1 MNYIC
6 GIQQQSSKSMK
17 RLGIGLVILLG
28 LVMISLGLVMISKR
42 SQDKELPT
50 PQANQQTD
58 AKAIETSQPNDSLAY
73 INEELK
79 ANPEDPVA
87 WVKLTLFYSNPKS
100 ELEDINELYEAIMK
114 SITFIHKHPKRGNEA
129 YAIWKAAYLPVEQ
142 KTKELTALDKA
153 IQKDP
158 NNLDLYEQRANLYL
172 SMGQQELAQVDF
184 LQMIY
189 VSPNN
194 KKGYEALAEL
204 GNDNLSPIWASI
216 LTLAPTSPIAYH
228 QASENLRMSGD
239 WDEAIDIVI
248 KGLSRHGDDKDHTL
262 YKHLCFLLTRSDD
275 AARWIS
281 KLQEEMC
288 KQPNR
293 PEWVLLLATLYDSS
307 CHVDCEQ
314 AVHYFQE
321 ALKEVP
327 QGGYFYLSTIEQMAI
342 CYVELGSLDSALLYT
357 DMAIETDPSFAGYH
371 YNKAMMLHAFG
382 NTRAAIT
389 ELNNYFAHPNC
400 NKGDAQTYYKRAY
413 YKTEIK
419 DLSNALADVEQAMA
433 KDTAPTASAYLIRGD
448 IYAAQGKSKQAKAD
462 YKTVLE
468 NTSSDDSRTRVFA
481 LIGLGDKKQ
490 AMQIL
495 TDDIKEYK
503 ELGILHDSNFYLLL
517 RTLIKYGHVE
527 LARYFWEISAE
538 WGYPYP
544 CIGENIRVVRNNP
557 RYKELKKRGVN
568 IL

>member
-1 MNYIC
+1 
-6 GIQQQSSKSMK
+6 MK
-17 RLGIGLVILLG
+17 RLGVGLVILLG
-28 LVMISLGLVMISKR
+28 LVMISMS
-42 SQDKELPT
+42 SQGKELHT
-50 PQANQQTD
+50 PQANQEMEVKD
-58 AKAIETSQPNDSLAY
+58 AERTHPKDSLTY
-73 INEELK
+73 INKELK
-79 ANPEDPVA
+79 AHPEDPVA
-87 WVKLTLFYSNPKS
+87 WVKLTLFYSNSKS
-100 ELEDINELYEAIMK
+100 ELEDIDKLYKAIMK
-114 SITFIHKHPKRGNEA
+114 SVIFMHKHPKRGNEA
-129 YAIWKAAYLPVEQ
+129 YAMWRAAYLPAKQ
-142 KTKELTALDKA
+142 RTKKLKALDKA

-172 SMGQQELAQVDF
+172 SMEQQELAQVDF

-189 VSPNN
+189 VSPND
-194 KKGYEALAEL
+194 KKGYEALEEL

-216 LTLAPTSPIAYH
+216 LTLAPTAPKAYYR
-228 QASENLRMSGD
+228 ASEYFRMSGSP
-239 WDEAIDIVI
+239 DEAMDLAIE
-248 KGLSRHGDDKDHTL
+248 GLSRHGDDKDHTL

-275 AARWIS
+275 DARWIS
-281 KLQEEMC
+281 KLQEEMR

-307 CHVDCEQ
+307 CHADCEQ
-314 AVHYFQE
+314 AVHYFQK
-321 ALKEVP
+321 ALKAVP

-371 YNKAMMLHAFG
+371 YNKAMILHAFG
-382 NTRAAIT
+382 DTKAAIT
-389 ELNNYFAHPNC
+389 EIDNYFAHPNSD
-400 NKGDAQTYYKRAY
+400 KDDAQAYYKRAY
-413 YKTEIK
+413 YKTEVK
-419 DLSNALADVEQAMA
+419 DLSGALADVEQAMA

-468 NTSSDDSRTRVFA
+468 ETFGDKSLTRVFA
-481 LIGLGDKKQ
+481 LVGWGHKKQ

-495 TDDIKEYK
+495 TDNIKECK
-503 ELGILHDSNFYLLL
+503 ELGILDDSNFYLLL
-517 RTLIKYGHVE
+517 RTLIEHRHVE

-544 CIGENIRVVRNNP
+544 CIGENTRVVRNNP
-557 RYKELKKRGVN
+557 KYKELQKRGVN

>member
-1 MNYIC
+1 
-6 GIQQQSSKSMK
+6 MK
-17 RLGIGLVILLG
+17 RLGNRLLILLC
-28 LVMISLGLVMISKR
+28 LVLISLCLVRVSMR
-42 SQDKELPT
+42 SQGKELLT
-50 PQANQQTD
+50 PQANQQTE

-73 INEELK
+73 INEEIK
-79 ANPEDPVA
+79 ANPEDQLA
-87 WVKLTLFYSNPKS
+87 WVKLTLFYSNPDF
-100 ELEDINELYEAIMK
+100 ELKDINKLYEAIMK

-129 YAIWKAAYLPVEQ
+129 YAIWRAAYLPVEQ

-189 VSPNN
+189 VSPND

-216 LTLAPTSPIAYH
+216 LTLAPTAPKAYY
-228 QASENLRMSGD
+228 QASEYFRMSGS
-239 WDEAIDIVI
+239 WDEATNLAIE
-248 KGLSRHGDDKDHTL
+248 GLSRYGDDEDHTL
-262 YKHLCFLLTRSDD
+262 YSHLCFLLTRSDD

-281 KLQEEMC
+281 KLQEEMR

-314 AVHYFQE
+314 AVQYFQK
-321 ALKEVP
+321 ALKEAP
-327 QGGYFYLSTIEQMAI
+327 QGSRSYLSTIEQMAR
-342 CYVELGSLDSALLYT
+342 CYVELGSLDSALMYT
-357 DMAIETDPSFAGYH
+357 DMAIKTDPSFAGYH
-371 YNKAMMLHAFG
+371 YNKAMILHTFG
-382 NTRAAIT
+382 DTRAAIA
-389 ELNNYFAHPNC
+389 ELDNYFAHPNS
-400 NKGDAQTYYKRAY
+400 NKEDTEAYYKRAS

-419 DLSNALADVEQAMA
+419 DLSGALADVERAMA

-503 ELGILHDSNFYLLL
+503 EQNMLDDSNFYLLL
-517 RTLIKYGHVE
+517 RTLIKHRYVE
-527 LARYFWEISAE
+527 LARYFREISTE
-538 WGYPYP
+538 WNYPYP
-544 CIGENIRVVRNNP
+544 CIDENTRVVKNNP
-557 RYKELKKRGVN
+557 KYKELQKRGVN

>member
-28 LVMISLGLVMISKR
+28 LVMISLGLVMISTR

-50 PQANQQTD
+50 PQ
-58 AKAIETSQPNDSLAY
+58 DSL
-73 INEELK
+73 
-79 ANPEDPVA
+79 
-87 WVKLTLFYSNPKS
+87 
-100 ELEDINELYEAIMK
+100 
-114 SITFIHKHPKRGNEA
+114 
-129 YAIWKAAYLPVEQ
+129 
-142 KTKELTALDKA
+142 
-153 IQKDP
+153 
-158 NNLDLYEQRANLYL
+158 
-172 SMGQQELAQVDF
+172 
-184 LQMIY
+184 
-189 VSPNN
+189 
-194 KKGYEALAEL
+194 
-204 GNDNLSPIWASI
+204 
-216 LTLAPTSPIAYH
+216 LTLAPTPTEAY
-228 QASENLRMSGD
+228 QQDSEGVGVNESRAEETNLTI
-239 WDEAIDIVI
+239 E
-248 KGLSRHGDDKDHTL
+248 KLSRYGDDKDHTL
-262 YKHLCFLLTRSDD
+262 YKHLRFLLTRSDD
-275 AARWIS
+275 DARWIS
-281 KLQEEMC
+281 KLQEEIR

-293 PEWVLLLATLYDSS
+293 PEWVLLLAILYDSS
-307 CHVDCEQ
+307 CHADCEQ
-314 AVHYFQE
+314 AVHYFQK
-321 ALKEVP
+321 ALKEAP
-327 QGGYFYLSTIEQMAI
+327 QGGYFYLSTIEQMAR

-419 DLSNALADVEQAMA
+419 DLSGALADVEQAMA
-433 KDTAPTASAYLIRGD
+433 KDSHLVPSAYLLRGD
-448 IYAAQGKSKQAKAD
+448 IYAAQGKGKQAKAD

-468 NTSSDDSRTRVFA
+468 GTFGDKSLTRVFA
-481 LIGLGDKKQ
+481 LVGLGDKKQ

-495 TDDIKEYK
+495 TDKIKECK

-557 RYKELKKRGVN
+557 RYKELQKRGIN

>member
-1 MNYIC
+1 
-6 GIQQQSSKSMK
+6 MK
-17 RLGIGLVILLG
+17 RLGNRLLILLC
-28 LVMISLGLVMISKR
+28 LVLISLCLVVISMR
-42 SQDKELPT
+42 SQGKELLT

-58 AKAIETSQPNDSLAY
+58 TKAIETSQPNDSLAY
-73 INEELK
+73 INEEIK
-79 ANPEDPVA
+79 ANPEDPLA

-100 ELEDINELYEAIMK
+100 KPDDINELYEAIMK

-129 YAIWKAAYLPVEQ
+129 YAIWRAAYLPVEQ

-172 SMGQQELAQVDF
+172 SMEQQELAQVDF

-189 VSPNN
+189 VSPND
-194 KKGYEALAEL
+194 KKGYEALGEL
-204 GNDNLSPIWASI
+204 GNDNVSPIWASI
-216 LTLAPTSPIAYH
+216 LTLAPTAPKAYY
-228 QASENLRMSGD
+228 QASEYFRMSGS
-239 WDEAIDIVI
+239 WDEATNLAIE
-248 KGLSRHGDDKDHTL
+248 GLSRYGDDEDHTL
-262 YKHLCFLLTRSDD
+262 YSHLCFLLTRSDD

-281 KLQEEMC
+281 KLQEEMR

-314 AVHYFQE
+314 AVQYFQK

-327 QGGYFYLSTIEQMAI
+327 QGSRSYLSTIEQMAI
-342 CYVELGSLDSALLYT
+342 CYVELGSLDSALMYT
-357 DMAIETDPSFAGYH
+357 DMAIKTDPSFAGYH
-371 YNKAMMLHAFG
+371 YNKAMILHAFG
-382 NTRAAIT
+382 DTRAAIT
-389 ELNNYFAHPNC
+389 ELNNYFAHPNS
-400 NKGDAQTYYKRAY
+400 NKEDTEAYYKRAY
-413 YKTEIK
+413 YKFEIK
-419 DLSNALADVEQAMA
+419 DLSGALADVERAMA

-468 NTSSDDSRTRVFA
+468 NTSSDDSRTRIFA
-481 LIGLGDKKQ
+481 LVGLGNKKQ

-495 TDDIKEYK
+495 TDNIKECK
-503 ELGILHDSNFYLLL
+503 ELGILDDSNFCLLL
-517 RTLIKYGHVE
+517 RTLIAYGKVE
-527 LARYFWEISAE
+527 LARYFREISTE

-544 CIGENIRVVRNNP
+544 CIGENTRVVKNNP
-557 RYKELKKRGVN
+557 KYKELQKRGIN

>member
-1 MNYIC
+1 
-6 GIQQQSSKSMK
+6 MK
-17 RLGIGLVILLG
+17 RLGNRLLILLC
-28 LVMISLGLVMISKR
+28 LVLISLCLVVISMR
-42 SQDKELPT
+42 SQGKELLT
-50 PQANQQTD
+50 PQANQQTE

-73 INEELK
+73 INEEIK
-79 ANPEDPVA
+79 ANPEDPLA

-100 ELEDINELYEAIMK
+100 KPDDINELYEAIMK

-129 YAIWKAAYLPVEQ
+129 YAIWRAAYLPVEQ

-189 VSPNN
+189 VSPND

-216 LTLAPTSPIAYH
+216 LTLAPTAPKAYY
-228 QASENLRMSGD
+228 QASEYFRMSGSP
-239 WDEAIDIVI
+239 DEAIDLVI
-248 KGLSRHGDDKDHTL
+248 EGLSRYGDDEDHTL
-262 YKHLCFLLTRSDD
+262 YSHLCFLLTRSDD

-281 KLQEEMC
+281 KLQEEMR

-293 PEWVLLLATLYDSS
+293 TEWVLLLATLYDSS

-314 AVHYFQE
+314 AVQYFQK
-321 ALKEVP
+321 ALKEAP
-327 QGGYFYLSTIEQMAI
+327 QGSRSYLSTIEQMAR
-342 CYVELGSLDSALLYT
+342 CYVELGSLDSALMYT
-357 DMAIETDPSFAGYH
+357 DMAIKTDPSFAGYH
-371 YNKAMMLHAFG
+371 YNKAMILHTFG
-382 NTRAAIT
+382 DTRAAIA
-389 ELNNYFAHPNC
+389 ELDNYFAHPNS
-400 NKGDAQTYYKRAY
+400 NKEDTEAYYKRAS

-419 DLSNALADVEQAMA
+419 DLSGALTDVEQAMA
-433 KDTAPTASAYLIRGD
+433 KDSAPTASAYLIRGD
-448 IYAAQGKSKQAKAD
+448 IYAAQGKRELAKAD

-468 NTSSDDSRTRVFA
+468 NTFSDNSRTRVFA
-481 LIGLGDKKQ
+481 LVGLGDKKQ

-495 TDDIKEYK
+495 TEEINSYK
-503 ELGILHDSNFYLLL
+503 EQDMLDESNFYLLL
-517 RTLIKYGHVE
+517 RTLIKHRYVE
-527 LARYFWEISAE
+527 LARYFREISTE
-538 WGYPYP
+538 WNYPYP
-544 CIGENIRVVRNNP
+544 CISENTRVVKNNP
-557 RYKELKKRGVN
+557 KYKELQKRGVN

>member
-1 MNYIC
+1 
-6 GIQQQSSKSMK
+6 MK
-17 RLGIGLVILLG
+17 RLGVRLLVLLG
-28 LVMISLGLVMISKR
+28 LVMISMS
-42 SQDKELPT
+42 SQGKELLT
-50 PQANQQTD
+50 PQANQEVEV
-58 AKAIETSQPNDSLAY
+58 KAAERTHPKDSLTY
-73 INEELK
+73 INKELK
-79 ANPEDPVA
+79 AHPEDPVA
-87 WVKLTLFYSNPKS
+87 WVKLTLFYSNPNY
-100 ELEDINELYEAIMK
+100 ELEDIDELYKAIMK
-114 SITFIHKHPKRGNEA
+114 SVIFMHKHPRRGNEA
-129 YAIWKAAYLPVEQ
+129 YAIWRAAYLPVEQ

-194 KKGYEALAEL
+194 KEGYEALAEL

-216 LTLAPTSPIAYH
+216 LTLAPTAPKAYY
-228 QASENLRMSGD
+228 QASEYLRMGGS
-239 WDEAIDIVI
+239 WDKAMDLAIE
-248 KGLSRHGDDKDHTL
+248 GLSRYGDDDDHTL

-275 AARWIS
+275 DARWIS
-281 KLQEEMC
+281 KLQEEIR

-307 CHVDCEQ
+307 CHADCEQ
-314 AVHYFQE
+314 AVHYFQK
-321 ALKEVP
+321 ALKAVP

-371 YNKAMMLHAFG
+371 YNKALMLHAFG
-382 NTRAAIT
+382 NTKAAIT
-389 ELNNYFAHPNC
+389 ELNNYFAHPNS
-400 NKGDAQTYYKRAY
+400 NKDDAQAY
-413 YKTEIK
+413 YKLAYYKSEIK
-419 DLSNALADVEQAMA
+419 DLSGALADVERAMA
-433 KDTAPTASAYLIRGD
+433 KDSTPAPSAYLLRGD

-462 YKTVLE
+462 YKIVLE
-468 NTSSDDSRTRVFA
+468 DTSGDKSLTRVFA
-481 LIGLGDKKQ
+481 LVGWGHKKQ

-495 TDDIKEYK
+495 TDNIKECK
-503 ELGILHDSNFYLLL
+503 ELDILNDSNFYLLL
-517 RTLIKYGHVE
+517 RALIKYGHVE
-527 LARYFWEISAE
+527 LARYFWEVSAE

-557 RYKELKKRGVN
+557 KYKELQKRGVN

>member
-1 MNYIC
+1 
-6 GIQQQSSKSMK
+6 MK
-17 RLGIGLVILLG
+17 RLGVGLLILLG
-28 LVMISLGLVMISKR
+28 LVMISMS
-42 SQDKELPT
+42 SQGKELHT
-50 PQANQQTD
+50 PQANQEVEV
-58 AKAIETSQPNDSLAY
+58 KAAERTHPKDSLTY
-73 INEELK
+73 INKELK
-79 ANPEDPVA
+79 AHPEDPVA
-87 WVKLTLFYSNPKS
+87 WVKLTLFYSNSKS
-100 ELEDINELYEAIMK
+100 ELEDIDKLYKAIMK
-114 SITFIHKHPKRGNEA
+114 SVIFMHKHPKRGNEA
-129 YAIWKAAYLPVEQ
+129 YAMWRAAYLPAKQ
-142 KTKELTALDKA
+142 RTKKLKALDKA

-172 SMGQQELAQVDF
+172 SMEQQELAQVDF

-189 VSPNN
+189 VSPND
-194 KKGYEALAEL
+194 KKGYEALEEL

-216 LTLAPTSPIAYH
+216 LTLAPTAPKAYY
-228 QASENLRMSGD
+228 QASEYFRMSGSP
-239 WDEAIDIVI
+239 DEAIDLVI

-262 YKHLCFLLTRSDD
+262 YHYLCFLLTRSDD

-281 KLQEEMC
+281 KLQEEIH

-307 CHVDCEQ
+307 CHADCEQ
-314 AVHYFQE
+314 AVHYFQK
-321 ALKEVP
+321 ALKAVP
-327 QGGYFYLSTIEQMAI
+327 QGGFFYLSTIEQMAI

-382 NTRAAIT
+382 DTRAAIT
-389 ELNNYFAHPNC
+389 ELNNYFAHPNS
-400 NKGDAQTYYKRAY
+400 NKDDAQAYYKRAY

-419 DLSNALADVEQAMA
+419 DLSGALADVERAMA
-433 KDTAPTASAYLIRGD
+433 KDSTPASSSYLLRGD

-462 YKTVLE
+462 YKTILE
-468 NTSSDDSRTRVFA
+468 GTSGDKSLTRVFA
-481 LIGLGDKKQ
+481 LVGWGHKKQ

-495 TDDIKEYK
+495 TDKIKECK
-503 ELGILHDSNFYLLL
+503 ELDILDDSNFYLLL
-517 RTLIKYGHVE
+517 RALIKYGHVE

-544 CIGENIRVVRNNP
+544 CIGENIRVLKNNP
-557 RYKELKKRGVN
+557 KYKELQKRGVN

>member
-1 MNYIC
+1 
-6 GIQQQSSKSMK
+6 MK
-17 RLGIGLVILLG
+17 RLGNRLLILLC
-28 LVMISLGLVMISKR
+28 LVLISLCLLLISMR
-42 SQDKELPT
+42 SQGKELLT
-50 PQANQQTD
+50 PQANQQTE

-73 INEELK
+73 INEEIK
-79 ANPEDPVA
+79 ANPEDPLA

-100 ELEDINELYEAIMK
+100 KPDDINELYEAIMK

-129 YAIWKAAYLPVEQ
+129 YAIWRAAYLPVEQ

-172 SMGQQELAQVDF
+172 SMEQQELAQVDF

-189 VSPNN
+189 VSPND
-194 KKGYEALAEL
+194 KKGYEALGEL
-204 GNDNLSPIWASI
+204 GNDNVSPIWASI
-216 LTLAPTSPIAYH
+216 LTLAPTAPKAYY
-228 QASENLRMSGD
+228 QASEYFRMSGS
-239 WDEAIDIVI
+239 WDEATNLAIE
-248 KGLSRHGDDKDHTL
+248 GLSRYGDDEDHTL
-262 YKHLCFLLTRSDD
+262 YSHLCFLLTRSDD

-281 KLQEEMC
+281 KLQEEMR

-314 AVHYFQE
+314 AVQYFQK

-327 QGGYFYLSTIEQMAI
+327 QGSRSYLSTIEQMAI
-342 CYVELGSLDSALLYT
+342 CYVELGSLDSALMYT
-357 DMAIETDPSFAGYH
+357 DMAIKTDPSFAGYH
-371 YNKAMMLHAFG
+371 YNKAMILHAFG
-382 NTRAAIT
+382 DTKAAIT
-389 ELNNYFAHPNC
+389 ELDNYFAHPNS
-400 NKGDAQTYYKRAY
+400 NKEDTEAYYKRAY
-413 YKTEIK
+413 YKFEIK
-419 DLSNALADVEQAMA
+419 DLSGALADVERAMA

-468 NTSSDDSRTRVFA
+468 NTSSDDSRTRIFA
-481 LIGLGDKKQ
+481 LVGLGNKKQ

-495 TDDIKEYK
+495 TDNIKECK
-503 ELGILHDSNFYLLL
+503 ELGILDDSNFCLLL
-517 RTLIKYGHVE
+517 RTLIAYGKVE
-527 LARYFWEISAE
+527 LARYFREISTE
-538 WGYPYP
+538 CGYPYP
-544 CIGENIRVVRNNP
+544 CVNENTRVVKNNP
-557 RYKELKKRGVN
+557 KYKELQKRGVN

>member
-1 MNYIC
+1 
-6 GIQQQSSKSMK
+6 MK
-17 RLGIGLVILLG
+17 RLGVGLVILLG
-28 LVMISLGLVMISKR
+28 LVMISMS
-42 SQDKELPT
+42 SQGKELHT
-50 PQANQQTD
+50 PQANQEMEV
-58 AKAIETSQPNDSLAY
+58 KAAERTHPKDSLTY
-73 INEELK
+73 INKELK
-79 ANPEDPVA
+79 AHPEDPVA
-87 WVKLTLFYSNPKS
+87 WVKLTLFYSNSKS
-100 ELEDINELYEAIMK
+100 ELEDIDELYKAIMK
-114 SITFIHKHPKRGNEA
+114 SVIFMHKHPKRGNEA
-129 YAIWKAAYLPVEQ
+129 YAMWREAYLPAKQ
-142 KTKELTALDKA
+142 RTKKLKALDKA

-172 SMGQQELAQVDF
+172 SMEQQELAQVDF

-189 VSPNN
+189 VSPND
-194 KKGYEALAEL
+194 KKGYEALEEL

-216 LTLAPTSPIAYH
+216 LTLAPTAPKAYYR
-228 QASENLRMSGD
+228 ASEYFRMSGSP
-239 WDEAIDIVI
+239 DEAMDLAIE
-248 KGLSRHGDDKDHTL
+248 GLSRHGDDKDHTL

-275 AARWIS
+275 DARWIS
-281 KLQEEMC
+281 KLQEEMR

-321 ALKEVP
+321 ALKAVP

-382 NTRAAIT
+382 NTKAAIT

-400 NKGDAQTYYKRAY
+400 NKDDAQAYYKRAY

-419 DLSNALADVEQAMA
+419 DLSGALADVERAMA
-433 KDTAPTASAYLIRGD
+433 KDSHPVPSAYLLRGD

-462 YKTVLE
+462 YKIVLE
-468 NTSSDDSRTRVFA
+468 GTSGDKSLTRVFA
-481 LIGLGDKKQ
+481 LVGWGHKKQ

-495 TDDIKEYK
+495 TDKIKECK
-503 ELGILHDSNFYLLL
+503 ELDILGDSNFYLLL

-527 LARYFWEISAE
+527 LARYFWEVSAE

-544 CIGENIRVVRNNP
+544 CIGENTRVVKNDP
-557 RYKELKKRGVN
+557 KYKELQKRGVN

>member
-1 MNYIC
+1 
-6 GIQQQSSKSMK
+6 MK
-17 RLGIGLVILLG
+17 RFGTRLLILLC
-28 LVMISLGLVMISKR
+28 LVLISLCLVRVSMR
-42 SQDKELPT
+42 SQGKELLT
-50 PQANQQTD
+50 PQANQQTE

-73 INEELK
+73 INEEIK
-79 ANPEDPVA
+79 ANPEDPLA
-87 WVKLTLFYSNPKS
+87 WVKLTLFYSNPDF
-100 ELEDINELYEAIMK
+100 ELKDINKLYEAIMK

-129 YAIWKAAYLPVEQ
+129 YAIWRAAYLPVEQ

-189 VSPNN
+189 VSPND

-216 LTLAPTSPIAYH
+216 LTLAPTAPKAYY
-228 QASENLRMSGD
+228 QASEYFRMSGS
-239 WDEAIDIVI
+239 WDEATNLAIE
-248 KGLSRHGDDKDHTL
+248 GLSRYGDDEDHTL
-262 YKHLCFLLTRSDD
+262 YSHLCFLLTRSDD

-281 KLQEEMC
+281 KLQEEMR

-314 AVHYFQE
+314 AVQYFQK
-321 ALKEVP
+321 ALKEAP
-327 QGGYFYLSTIEQMAI
+327 QGSRSYLSTIEQMAR
-342 CYVELGSLDSALLYT
+342 CYVELGSLDSALMYT
-357 DMAIETDPSFAGYH
+357 DMAIKTDPSFAGYH
-371 YNKAMMLHAFG
+371 YNKAMILHTFG
-382 NTRAAIT
+382 DTRAAIA
-389 ELNNYFAHPNC
+389 ELDNYFAHPNS
-400 NKGDAQTYYKRAY
+400 NKEDTEAYYKRAS

-419 DLSNALADVEQAMA
+419 DLSGAIADVERAMA

-503 ELGILHDSNFYLLL
+503 EQNMLDDSNFYLLL
-517 RTLIKYGHVE
+517 RTLIKHRYVE
-527 LARYFWEISAE
+527 LARYFREISTE
-538 WGYPYP
+538 WNYPYP
-544 CIGENIRVVRNNP
+544 CIDENTRVVKNNP
-557 RYKELKKRGVN
+557 KYKELQKRGVN

>member
-1 MNYIC
+1 
-6 GIQQQSSKSMK
+6 MK
-17 RLGIGLVILLG
+17 RLGVRLVILLG
-28 LVMISLGLVMISKR
+28 LVMISMS
-42 SQDKELPT
+42 SQGKELLT
-50 PQANQQTD
+50 PQANQEVEV
-58 AKAIETSQPNDSLAY
+58 KAAERTHPKDSLTY
-73 INEELK
+73 INKELK
-79 ANPEDPVA
+79 AHPEDPVA
-87 WVKLTLFYSNPKS
+87 WVKLTLFYSNPNY
-100 ELEDINELYEAIMK
+100 ELEDINELYQAIMK
-114 SITFIHKHPKRGNEA
+114 SVIFMHKHPRRGNEA
-129 YAIWKAAYLPVEQ
+129 YAMWRAAYLLVEQ
-142 KTKELTALDKA
+142 KTKELTALNKA

-194 KKGYEALAEL
+194 KEGYEALAEL

-228 QASENLRMSGD
+228 QASEYLRMSGD
-239 WDEAIDIVI
+239 WDEAIDLVI

-275 AARWIS
+275 DARWIS
-281 KLQEEMC
+281 KLQEEIR

-307 CHVDCEQ
+307 CHADCEQ
-314 AVHYFQE
+314 AVHYFQK

-389 ELNNYFAHPNC
+389 ELNNYFAHPNSD
-400 NKGDAQTYYKRAY
+400 KDDTEAYYKRAY
-413 YKTEIK
+413 YKYETK
-419 DLSNALADVEQAMA
+419 DLSGALADVERAMA
-433 KDTAPTASAYLIRGD
+433 KDSHPNPSTYLLRGD
-448 IYAAQGKSKQAKAD
+448 IYAAQGKSEQAKAD
-462 YKTVLE
+462 YKIVLE
-468 NTSSDDSRTRVFA
+468 NTLSDNPRTRVFA
-481 LIGLGDKKQ
+481 LVGLGNKKQ

-495 TDDIKEYK
+495 TDHINRYK
-503 ELGILHDSNFYLLL
+503 EFDDLDDSNFYILL
-517 RTLIKYGHVE
+517 RTLIAYGKVE
-527 LARYFWEISAE
+527 LARYFREISTE
-538 WGYPYP
+538 CGYPYP
-544 CIGENIRVVRNNP
+544 CVNENTRVVKNNP
-557 RYKELKKRGVN
+557 KYKELKKRGVN